1 MKSIFMKKL
10 LYFSVALLP
19 FVLASCGGKAKRN
32 EADKAAGERPEPV
45 ETLTL
50 DVQSVARDIEY
61 TATMLAWEEVH
72 YAPAA
77 PGRIDQILVDVGQQ
91 VQKGQLLVQMDQTQ
105 YHQAL
110 VQLKTLETDFARMD
124 TLHKAGTIAQQQYDQ
139 VKSQLEVLRSNVA
152 FLAENVRL
160 TAPFSGVVSGKYFQP
175 GEMYS
180 GAPAAPIGKAAI
192 LSLVQIDRLKLLVP
206 ISERYFPLISK
217 GMEATV
223 RCDIYPDKTFIGK
236 VFNVYPVIDPLSRT
250 FNIEISVDNRERLLR
265 PGMFSRVSLDLD
277 KEQALLLPANAILK
291 LQGSNDRYL
300 FIEVNGVAKR
310 IPVTIGKRINDLV
323 EVNSSVLKA
332 GDHLI
337 VKGQGRLLDGMK
349 VEVVKNHN
357 EQ

>member
-19 FVLASCGGKAKRN
+19 FVLASCGGKAKSN

-45 ETLTL
+45 ETLAL

-139 VKSQLEVLRSNVA
+139 MKSQLEVLRSNVA

-160 TAPFSGVVSGKYFQP
+160 TAPFSGVISGKYFQP

-300 FIEVNGVAKR
+300 FIEENGVAKR